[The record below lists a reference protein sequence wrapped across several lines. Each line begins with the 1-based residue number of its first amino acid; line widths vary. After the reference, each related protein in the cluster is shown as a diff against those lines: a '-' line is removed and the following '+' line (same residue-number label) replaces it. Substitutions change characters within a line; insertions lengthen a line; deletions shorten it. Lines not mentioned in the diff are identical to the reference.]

1 MTRAGIEPATF
12 YSESGY
18 TTTAA
23 LRTNSKYCE
32 QMSYILL
39 IASGLR
45 FTGILVKIQQ
55 EIVYT
60 VAFKVT

>member
-1 MTRAGIEPATF
+1 MTRTGIEPAIF
-12 YSESGY
+12 YSESGC

-23 LRTNSKYCE
+23 LCTNSQYDE
-32 QMSYILL
+32 QMSL

-45 FTGILVKIQQ
+45 FTGILLKIQQ

-60 VAFKVT
+60 VAFKAT